1 MAIKKEDFAKLRFN
15 PFTKAKSIVE
25 EYPQLARCMVFVDRP
40 DINVSIPE
48 APAYLTDKEHEM
60 LIRYVILTIEYENNP
75 LANFDIEQRRREG
88 IRLLEIK
95 KGTLL
100 YGEIERG
107 GDALQIY
114 SLQLFKIIHNRDY
127 ETWYSLKVSF
137 HNTSMLLRSD
147 PSSNPDDYAA
157 SIEKATKTIKVTR
170 EMLDP
175 LEAKIFK
182 DPNTKKT
189 IADAVETAYFYAE
202 KYAEYYL

>member
-15 PFTKAKSIVE
+15 PFTKGKSIVE
-25 EYPQLARCMVFVDRP
+25 EYPQLARCLVFVDRP
-40 DINVSIPE
+40 DINVSIQE

-88 IRLLEIK
+88 LRLLEIK

-147 PSSNPDDYAA
+147 PASNPDDYAA

-182 DPNTKKT
+182 DPNTKKPT
-189 IADAVETAYFYAE
+189 
-202 KYAEYYL
+202 